1 MEHFTPDR
9 TAAGRRYGRTLGKLL
24 PSSRLLSVLFCLLLN
39 SLVYWCTQSMVAGR
53 QLLDLTTSIDQM
65 IPFDPRWVFIYVACF
80 LFWAVGYVLMARL
93 DRWYSIMTAEVLAK
107 LICGIVFLL
116 IPCTNVRPEITGT
129 GPAQWLL
136 GLIYRLDP
144 PLDLLPSIHC
154 LESWICFRGILR
166 QRSIPV
172 WYQIFS
178 FVFAILV
185 CLSTLFTRQH
195 VLADVITGVALAEIM
210 LQISF
215 RRSWG
220 ARLRRWM
227 EGLDHWL
234 LGQYR

>member
-1 MEHFTPDR
+1 MEHFNSDR
-9 TAAGRRYGRTLGKLL
+9 TAAGQLYDRTLGKLL
-24 PSSRLLSVLFCLLLN
+24 PSSRLLSVLSCLILN

-53 QLLDLTTSIDQM
+53 QLLDLTTSIDQR
-65 IPFDPRWVFIYVACF
+65 IPFDPQWVYIYVLCF

-93 DRWYSIMTAEVLAK
+93 DQWYSIMTAEVIAK
-107 LICGIVFLL
+107 LICGIVFLV
-116 IPCTNVRPEITGT
+116 IPCTNVRPAITGT

-136 GLIYRLDP
+136 GLIYRSDP

-154 LESWICFRGILR
+154 LESWICFRGIFR
-166 QRSIPV
+166 QRSIPA
-172 WYQIFS
+172 WYQLFS

-195 VLADVITGVALAEIM
+195 VLADVITGVALAELM

-227 EGLDHWL
+227 EGLDHRL
-234 LGQYR
+234 LDQQT

>member
-9 TAAGRRYGRTLGKLL
+9 TAAGRRYDRTLGKLL

-116 IPCTNVRPEITGT
+116 IPCTNVRPEIAGT

-144 PLDLLPSIHC
+144 PLDLLPSIPSAQYSGMVPD
-154 LESWICFRGILR
+154 LFLCFCD
-166 QRSIPV
+166 P
-172 WYQIFS
+172 
-178 FVFAILV
+178 
-185 CLSTLFTRQH
+185 CLSLHAVYPSACAGRC
-195 VLADVITGVALAEIM
+195 
-210 LQISF
+210 
-215 RRSWG
+215 
-220 ARLRRWM
+220 
-227 EGLDHWL
+227 DHRCCA
-234 LGQYR
+234 G

>member
-9 TAAGRRYGRTLGKLL
+9 TAAGRRYDRTLGKLL

-116 IPCTNVRPEITGT
+116 IPCTNVRPEIAGT
-129 GPAQWLL
+129 GPHNGCW
-136 GLIYRLDP
+136 G
-144 PLDLLPSIHC
+144 
-154 LESWICFRGILR
+154 
-166 QRSIPV
+166 
-172 WYQIFS
+172 
-178 FVFAILV
+178 
-185 CLSTLFTRQH
+185 LFTVWIRPWTCFPRFT
-195 VLADVITGVALAEIM
+195 VWKAGSVFGESSVGAVFRYGTR
-210 LQISF
+210 SF
-215 RRSWG
+215 PLFLRSLSVSPRCLPVSMCWQ
-220 ARLRRWM
+220 M
-227 EGLDHWL
+227 
-234 LGQYR
+234 